1 MNLFDL
7 SIRSVLRKP
16 VKNILLLF
24 IVFVAA
30 SFIYAG
36 FACKNAS
43 VQTQDKGRQAVGASF
58 RLERNEANRHKRMDE
73 LAKQIG
79 HNKDGSL
86 GGYHQEQLANGTWMS
101 WVDNIFESLPYED
114 IQKIAQVEG
123 IGDYNVTTAN
133 TLANP
138 VNFKR
143 IEDADVDQSSDELA
157 VSLRGERQM
166 EYDFDVQNGNIAV
179 NEGRMI
185 TQDDKDC
192 CVISRQLA
200 KLNGLKLGDK
210 LEFNNWK
217 ERKNSKIYTAT
228 IVGIYDTVYKMTPI
242 MQGDSYRSENIIF
255 TDFRFPEK
263 PQGCEN
269 EPLYEYATFWVE
281 DVDEYKNIKEKI
293 QKVDIKWEEYDLLD
307 NLGMS
312 NTMAQNFH
320 ELQQMSTLIL
330 FFVLISSVLIL
341 MFIFLFWLKNRI
353 HEMGVLLAIG
363 RKKMAIVMQ
372 VLLEGIF
379 VGTVAFVLA
388 TVTAP
393 LVSNGVA
400 GYLAGSQEQ
409 MAKEKQESEKAMLSG
424 GRVDESKIMGVSVD
438 IGTDV
443 IFASASAILGIIVIS
458 ITGAGIY
465 VACQKPKDILSKM
478 S

>member
-43 VQTQDKGRQAVGASF
+43 IQTQDKGRQAAGASF
-58 RLERNEANRHKRMDE
+58 RLERNDANRHKRIAE
-73 LAKQIG
+73 LSEQIG
-79 HNKDGSL
+79 NKDGSL
-86 GGYHQEQLANGTWMS
+86 GGYHQKQLANGAWMG
-101 WVDNIFESLPYED
+101 WADNTLESLSYKD
-114 IQKIAQVEG
+114 IQKIGQVEG

-143 IEDADVDQSSDELA
+143 IEDADVDQSSDALA
-157 VSLRGERQM
+157 VSLRGERRM

-192 CVISRQLA
+192 CVISRELA
-200 KLNGLKLGDK
+200 NLNGLKLGDK
-210 LEFNNWK
+210 LEFNDRK
-217 ERKNSKIYTAT
+217 DKKNSKIYTAA

-255 TDFRFPEK
+255 TDLRFPEK

-281 DVDEYKNIKEKI
+281 DVDEYENIKEKI

-312 NTMAQNFH
+312 DTMAQNFH
-320 ELQQMSTLIL
+320 ELQQMSTMIL

-363 RKKMAIVMQ
+363 KKKMAIVLQ

-379 VGTVAFVLA
+379 VGTVAFLLA

-393 LVSNGVA
+393 MVSNGVA

-409 MAKEKQESEKAMLSG
+409 MAKEKQESEKAMVSG
-424 GRVDESKIMGVSVD
+424 GRVDESKVMGVSVD
-438 IGTDV
+438 IGADV

>member
-43 VQTQDKGRQAVGASF
+43 IQTQDKGRQAVGASF
-58 RLERNEANRHKRMDE
+58 RMERNDANQHKRIAE
-73 LAKQIG
+73 LSEQIG
-79 HNKDGSL
+79 NKDGSL
-86 GGYHQEQLANGTWMS
+86 GGYHQKQLANGAWMG
-101 WVDNIFESLPYED
+101 WADNTLESLSYED
-114 IQKIAQVEG
+114 IQKIGQVEG
-123 IGDYNVTTAN
+123 IGDYNVTTVN

-143 IEDADVDQSSDELA
+143 IEDADVDQSSDALA

-179 NEGRMI
+179 NDGRMI

-192 CVISRQLA
+192 CVISRELA
-200 KLNGLKLGDK
+200 KLNRLKLGDK
-210 LEFNNWK
+210 LEFNNRK
-217 ERKNSKIYTAT
+217 DKKNSKIYTAT

-255 TDFRFPEK
+255 TDLRFPEK

-281 DVDEYKNIKEKI
+281 DVDEYENIKEKI

-312 NTMAQNFH
+312 DTMAQNFH
-320 ELQQMSTLIL
+320 ELQQMSTMIL

-363 RKKMAIVMQ
+363 KKKMAIVLQ

-388 TVTAP
+388 TFAAP
-393 LVSNGVA
+393 MVSNGVA

-424 GRVDESKIMGVSVD
+424 GRVDESKVMGVSVD
-438 IGTDV
+438 IGADI

-465 VACQKPKDILSKM
+465 VACQKPKNILSKM